1 MKHSCIAGKR
11 GVKLVSM
18 IERNATSL
26 TDSDTNAT
34 LNVIVRRIVES
45 YQPEKIILFG
55 SYAYG
60 QPHSD
65 SDFDLLIIKQTKE
78 RPIDRRVA
86 VRTLLRPF
94 KPRPAVSPI
103 VVTQEE
109 ITERLEMG
117 DPFAEEIVTRGRI
130 LYAQS

>member
-1 MKHSCIAGKR
+1 
-11 GVKLVSM
+11 M
-18 IERNATSL
+18 INRNATSL
-26 TDSDTNAT
+26 TDSDINAI

-65 SDFDLLIIKQTKE
+65 SDFDLLIIKQTKD

-94 KPRPAVSPI
+94 KLHPAVSPI
-103 VVTQEE
+103 VVTQDE
-109 ITERLEMG
+109 IAERLDMG
-117 DPFAEEIVTRGRI
+117 DPFAEEIVTRGQI